1 MNKGDSQNLKKVTAV
16 LFIGGVWQYV
26 HPGTFQWST
35 FHSEPGYKFI
45 LRGQSDSASENTSW
59 LEGPQTM
66 IVALQF
72 NEGGK

>member
-1 MNKGDSQNLKKVTAV
+1 MSKGKADNLKKVTAV
-16 LFIGGVWQYV
+16 LFVGGVWQYV
-26 HPGTFQWST
+26 HRGTFQWHK

-45 LRGQSDSASENTSW
+45 LRDHDNLHTEGRDW

-72 NEGGK
+72 HEVSK